1 MTTIPTTG
9 LTLSNLPSNPLVQQL
24 FKKADTNSD
33 GVVSANEFSS
43 FMTNA
48 LSTSTGQAEFMA
60 LASRTPATP
69 ANLQKIAAQLGPGIG
84 QIQPDGTTFLLN
96 GGNGAIQIRDLGNGP
111 TWQWMPATAATPA
124 GK

>member
-1 MTTIPTTG
+1 MTTPTTG
-9 LTLSNLPSNPLVQQL
+9 LSLSNISSNPLVQQL
-24 FKKADTNSD
+24 FKKADTNGD
-33 GVVSANEFSS
+33 GTVSATEFSA

-69 ANLQKIAAQLGPGIG
+69 ANLQKIAGQLGPGIG

-96 GGNGAIQIRDLGNGP
+96 GGNGAIEIRNLGNGP
-111 TWQWMPATAATPA
+111 TWQWVPATALAPA
-124 GK
+124 HK